1 MKSVSVID
9 KAFTMSEPSK
19 IINELTNTNNS
30 EKLEEFKKE
39 YIMPYL
45 KERNI
50 EMPDSKTLIDS
61 FKTINDYTMG
71 FIKRWRDG
79 HIRKYLEKKF
89 NFLNH
94 QKIMPNMT
102 KYGSKIFDIEDK
114 EKELLGITFAELIYK
129 VSTFETKSNE
139 YLKEYIIP
147 ILEKENKI
155 VFDLSSND
163 ENTKLITQRTLE
175 LFLKYIHEQGSMT
188 FHNSIFDGNDF
199 EDIERMYNYY
209 NFLYIDD
216 KEVKEVIANI
226 LCKTFIENYNN
237 IDLTQK
243 TNSNIKYLYMAI
255 PKDYLEDYI

>member
-89 NFLNH
+89 NFLNFSF
-94 QKIMPNMT
+94 
-102 KYGSKIFDIEDK
+102 YCSGDK
-114 EKELLGITFAELIYK
+114 FSQVKFILL
-129 VSTFETKSNE
+129 SNCACAI
-139 YLKEYIIP
+139 KG
-147 ILEKENKI
+147 K
-155 VFDLSSND
+155 DSSV
-163 ENTKLITQRTLE
+163 
-175 LFLKYIHEQGSMT
+175 
-188 FHNSIFDGNDF
+188 
-199 EDIERMYNYY
+199 
-209 NFLYIDD
+209 
-216 KEVKEVIANI
+216 EV
-226 LCKTFIENYNN
+226 
-237 IDLTQK
+237 
-243 TNSNIKYLYMAI
+243 
-255 PKDYLEDYI
+255 